1 MERRTDLNDSED
13 SAEAYSE
20 YEHEEKHAMNNTWVT
35 LCVEYG

>member
-13 SAEAYSE
+13 SAEACSE
-20 YEHEEKHAMNNTWVT
+20 YEHEEKHAMDTWVT